1 MKQGLGIREQG
12 LGFLVAALLS
22 TGSLMSVAQ
31 GISLGDAPGA
41 AAKKG
46 HLLQLSDVVTV
57 DAGKA
62 EFVELRFKVDEGY
75 HINSHTP
82 KDPLL
87 IATALKFEEA
97 PGVKVLA
104 EEYPKGAA
112 FQLGQGKDSMALDV
126 YQGEFRVR
134 VKVLAQRGGQTLL
147 GTLHYQACD
156 DASCFPPKNLPVKV
170 AVEAK

>member
-1 MKQGLGIREQG
+1 MKKRFGL
-12 LGFLVAALLS
+12 LMAAALCA
-22 TGSLMSVAQ
+22 GMMSAQ
-31 GISLGDAPGA
+31 AISFGDAPSGV
-41 AAKKG
+41 AKKG

-87 IATALKFEEA
+87 IATAFKFDEV

-104 EEYPKGAA
+104 VEYPKGAA
-112 FQLGQGKDSMALDV
+112 FELGQGKDAMALDV

-134 VKVLAQRGGQTLL
+134 LKVLAERGGQTLT
-147 GTLHYQACD
+147 GALHYQACD

-170 AVEAK
+170 AVNAK

>member
-1 MKQGLGIREQG
+1 MQRIANSKQRIVFL
-12 LGFLVAALLS
+12 LGFVLVAPIAAC
-22 TGSLMSVAQ
+22 AQ
-31 GISLGDAPGA
+31 GISFGDAPSG

-46 HLLQLSDVVTV
+46 HVVFLSDGVSV

-62 EFVELRFKVDEGY
+62 EFVELRFRVDEGY

-87 IATALKFEEA
+87 IATALKVDA
-97 PGVKVLA
+97 GPGVKVVG

-112 FQLGQGKDSMALDV
+112 FKLGQGSDAMLLDV

-134 VKVLAQRGGQTLL
+134 VKVLAERGAQTLV
-147 GTLHYQACD
+147 GSLHYQACD
-156 DASCFPPKNLPVKV
+156 DASCFPPKTLELKV
-170 AVEAK
+170 AVNAK